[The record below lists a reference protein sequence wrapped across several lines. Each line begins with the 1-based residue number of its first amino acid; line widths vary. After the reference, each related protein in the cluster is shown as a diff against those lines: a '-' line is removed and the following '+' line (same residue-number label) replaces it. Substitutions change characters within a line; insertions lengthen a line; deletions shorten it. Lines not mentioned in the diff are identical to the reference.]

1 MMEKYN
7 KEEVFIDIRIKSSI
21 RTPYRD
27 EYDITNNQKELIE
40 DNLMVSS
47 SSDNVVIN
55 DIKIT
60 DIY

>member
-1 MMEKYN
+1 MEKHN
-7 KEEVFIDIRIKSSI
+7 KEEVFIDVRIKSSI
-21 RTPYRD
+21 WTPYRD

-40 DNLMVSS
+40 DSLMISS
-47 SSDNVVIN
+47 SSDDVIIN